1 MTLLNPVLTVSKG
14 LSGGFKEVAKCKS
27 CPFELEWAAV
37 ERDLNNERQS
47 NPKTHPEG

>member
-1 MTLLNPVLTVSKG
+1 MAPLNPVLTESQG

-37 ERDLNNERQS
+37 EKDINNERQ
-47 NPKTHPEG
+47 